1 MQFLHVTAVPTISYR
16 LIQVLP
22 GLDAPPAKP
31 EEVAKYT
38 VRTIMRTTPAAVPG
52 IHFLSG
58 KSHRTDCNVVIA
70 MQPVTSK
77 CVSIHNLNLM
87 LEFYQ
92 CCSSRRL

>member
-1 MQFLHVTAVPTISYR
+1 M
-16 LIQVLP
+16 QVLP

-58 KSHRTDCNVVIA
+58 KSMSGCYTRKV
-70 MQPVTSK
+70 
-77 CVSIHNLNLM
+77 
-87 LEFYQ
+87 
-92 CCSSRRL
+92 

>member
-1 MQFLHVTAVPTISYR
+1 MEWELCADGDAAE
-16 LIQVLP
+16 QVLP

-58 KSHRTDCNVVIA
+58 
-70 MQPVTSK
+70 Q
-77 CVSIHNLNLM
+77 
-87 LEFYQ
+87 
-92 CCSSRRL
+92 

>member
-1 MQFLHVTAVPTISYR
+1 M
-16 LIQVLP
+16 LP

-58 KSHRTDCNVVIA
+58 LSHRITCNMMIAVRLDDCDGTSGKEMGQHSYA
-70 MQPVTSK
+70 HRTAGVTS
-77 CVSIHNLNLM
+77 M
-87 LEFYQ
+87 LFE
-92 CCSSRRL
+92 